1 MLART
6 SCPAQLPDRFT
17 YLWTEAHPAAF
28 ADVKVSKL
36 TKIPKVIGFIKVV
49 IVSPPEIHC
58 LFAQQQAAIGPPP
71 AHALKAVDDG
81 NTGYDGKRKAG

>member
-1 MLART
+1 
-6 SCPAQLPDRFT
+6 LPDRFT

-71 AHALKAVDDG
+71 AYALKAVDDG